1 MARYT
6 RDVTLNKPADFVQ
19 FMVNDYLQKQAFS
32 LIDYKGEQVFRA
44 GDAMIQGY
52 RYLKWSYNN
61 GIFHLEAWFKG
72 TFGGENGLTGFV
84 GAIPKSVYKDSLEQ
98 LITLLQQDIPAQNMT
113 TNADGTPAA
122 SPATTADGAPV
133 MNADGTATASTPNA
147 IPVQTVDNSKAAVF
161 ALVSGI
167 VSLVMACCIPL
178 VGVIFGCVAIANS
191 KNALYSSKAGMAKAG
206 KICGIIGVSLSAVMW
221 IANIVLTVINTMG

>member
-84 GAIPKSVYKDSLEQ
+84 GSIPKRVYKDSLEQ
-98 LITLLQQDIPAQNMT
+98 LITLLQQELPAQNAAAPVA
-113 TNADGTPAA
+113 NAEGTPA
-122 SPATTADGAPV
+122 
-133 MNADGTATASTPNA
+133 MNADGTATVASAPNV
-147 IPVQTVDNSKAAVF
+147 ISVKTVDNTNAAIF
-161 ALVSGI
+161 TLATGI
-167 VSLVMACCIPL
+167 LSILLICYPL
-178 VGVIFGCVAIANS
+178 LGVIFGCVAIANA

-206 KICGIIGVSLSAVMW
+206 KICGIIGISLNAVIW
-221 IANIVLTVINTMG
+221 LAYIILTIISNMG